1 MHHLAKRDIEL
12 ADEKLYFDL
21 SNYKPGELVDNAE
34 ENIKMGY
41 DETIKLFK

>member
-1 MHHLAKRDIEL
+1 L

-21 SNYKPGELVDNAE
+21 SNYKSMELVDNAE
-34 ENIKMGY
+34 EYIKLGY